1 MSAEDL
7 PVVILTGLSGA
18 GKTTALRVFEDLGF
32 YCVDGLPTTLMGD
45 LFPLFDTEQMR
56 RYEGLALGLDMR
68 QLEIGED
75 AQNMLLRHARDHKAT
90 QIIFLEA
97 STHELLRRYAS
108 SRRPHPLESRRLGLE
123 QAVEQ
128 ERLIMTSIR
137 DAADLVIDTT
147 HFSLHDLRR
156 RLQEKWTA
164 MEGKEGALKV
174 HIMSF
179 GFKYGLPSESD
190 LVFDLRFL
198 PNPYFDEGLRP
209 FTGKDAV
216 ISDFVLGSDP
226 GKTFLERLTDFLLM
240 LLPMYAQEGRY
251 RLTLGCGC
259 TGGRHRSVAVA
270 EALFDRVQAAGYS
283 VSLEHRN
290 IEQG

>member
-1 MSAEDL
+1 MSAQDL

-18 GKTTALRVFEDLGF
+18 GKSTALRVFEDLGF
-32 YCVDGLPTTLMGD
+32 YCVDGLPTAFLSE
-45 LFPLFDTEQMR
+45 LLQLFDTEKMQ

-68 QLEIGED
+68 QLDIGED
-75 AQNMLLRHARDHKAT
+75 AQKTLLRHARHHHAT

-108 SRRPHPLESRRLGLE
+108 SRRPHPLESRNLGLE

-128 ERLIMTSIR
+128 ERLTMMSIK
-137 DAADLVIDTT
+137 DASDLVLDTT
-147 HFSLHDLRR
+147 HFSVHDLRR

-164 MEGKEGALKV
+164 MEGKEASLKV

-198 PNPYFDEGLRP
+198 PNPYFDEALRP
-209 FTGKDAV
+209 FSGKDAV
-216 ISDFVLGSDP
+216 ISEFVLGKDP
-226 GKTFLERLTDFLLM
+226 GMSFLERLSDFLLM

-251 RLTLGCGC
+251 RLTLALGC
-259 TGGRHRSVAVA
+259 TGGRHRSVSVA
-270 EALFDRVQAAGYS
+270 EAIFDRLQTAGYS